1 MALTVESIMTRAMT
15 NFDLIIGAAV
25 IGFLAGKMMMKRKMR
40 RGGMGGMGG
49 MM

>member
-1 MALTVESIMTRAMT
+1 MAYIESLMTRAMT

-40 RGGMGGMGG
+40 RGGMMGGG

>member
-15 NFDLIIGAAV
+15 NFDLVIGAAV
-25 IGFLAGKMMMKRKMR
+25 LGYFAGRIMMKRKMR
-40 RGGMGGMGG
+40 SGGMGGG

>member
-25 IGFLAGKMMMKRKMR
+25 IGFMAGKMMMKRKMR
-40 RGGMGGMGG
+40 RGGAMGGG

>member
-15 NFDLIIGAAV
+15 NFDLVIGAAV
-25 IGFLAGKMMMKRKMR
+25 LGYFAGRIMMKRKMK
-40 RGGMGGMGG
+40 RGGMGMGG